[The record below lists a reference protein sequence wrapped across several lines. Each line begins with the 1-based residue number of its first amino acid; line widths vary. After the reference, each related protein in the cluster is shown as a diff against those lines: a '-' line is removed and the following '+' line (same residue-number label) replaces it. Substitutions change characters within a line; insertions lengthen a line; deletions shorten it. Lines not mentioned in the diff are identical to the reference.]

1 MGYLELDLSLS
12 DEDLAIRD
20 LARRFAA
27 EVVRP
32 AGIELDRLADPQDV
46 IGERSV
52 LWEVFRKARE
62 LGLHRVALPKAV
74 GGMSEDHGP
83 LAGAIMAE
91 ELSHGDVG
99 VTASLFVSNFTFGF
113 AALSEDPEIRG
124 WAREYCED
132 AEARVLGCWAITEP
146 DHGSDWWFGADPVSA
161 DRKCAPSLRAVR
173 KGDEY
178 VLSGQKSA
186 WVSNGTIASHAL
198 LNVSLDPG
206 RGMQGTGVAVLPLD
220 LPGISRGKPLDKMGM
235 RALNQ
240 GEIVFEEVQIPR
252 SYMVVE
258 DPGMA
263 SAVIE
268 TTLNHG
274 NMGVGMAFTG
284 LAQAALDEAVA
295 HAKDRIQAAVPIFE
309 HKNVKLKLFR
319 MYTMVEAS
327 RAYLRRIAAYNAAT
341 RPLGST
347 PHARSIKIFSTETA
361 LHVASEAVQIFG
373 GIGLS
378 KESLV
383 EKLFRDAR
391 AGTIAD
397 GDNEALALVGAR
409 YL

>member
-1 MGYLELDLSLS
+1 VGYLELDLSLS
-12 DEDLAIRD
+12 DEDQAIRD
-20 LARRFAA
+20 LSRQFAS
-27 EVVRP
+27 EVIRP
-32 AGIELDRLADPQDV
+32 AGIELDRMADPADV

-52 LWEVFRKARE
+52 LWDVFKKARE
-62 LGLHRVALPKAV
+62 LDFHRVSLPKAV
-74 GGMSEDHGP
+74 GGMSEDNGP
-83 LAGAIMAE
+83 LAGAIMTE

-124 WAREYCED
+124 WARDYCQD
-132 AEARVLGCWAITEP
+132 TEARVLGCWAITEP
-146 DHGSDWWFGADPVSA
+146 DHGSDWWFGAEATSA

-178 VLSGQKSA
+178 VLNGQKSA
-186 WVSNGTIASHAL
+186 WVSNGTIATHAL
-198 LNVSLDPG
+198 LNVSLDPV

-240 GEIVFEEVQIPR
+240 GEIIFEDVKIPR
-252 SYMVVE
+252 RYMVVE
-258 DPGMA
+258 DPETARM
-263 SAVIE
+263 VIE

-295 HAKDRIQAAVPIFE
+295 YAKERIQGGVPIFE

-319 MYTMVEAS
+319 MYTLVEAS

-341 RPLGST
+341 PPMGST
-347 PHARSIKIFSTETA
+347 PHARSIKVFSTETA
-361 LHVASEAVQIFG
+361 LHVAGEAVQIFG
-373 GIGLS
+373 GLGLS
-378 KESLV
+378 KESLI

>member
-1 MGYLELDLSLS
+1 MA
-12 DEDLAIRD
+12 EDYSP
-20 LARRFAA
+20 LAR
-27 EVVRP
+27 
-32 AGIELDRLADPQDV
+32 
-46 IGERSV
+46 
-52 LWEVFRKARE
+52 
-62 LGLHRVALPKAV
+62 
-74 GGMSEDHGP
+74 
-83 LAGAIMAE
+83 AIMME

-113 AALSEDPEIRG
+113 AALCEDPEIRA

-132 AEARVLGCWAITEP
+132 TEGRLVGCWAITEP
-146 DHGSDWWFGADPVSA
+146 DHGSDWWFGAEAASA
-161 DRKCAPSLRAVR
+161 DGKCAPSLRAVR

-178 VLSGQKSA
+178 VLNGQKSA
-186 WVSNGTIASHAL
+186 WVSNGTIATHAL
-198 LNVSLDPG
+198 LNVSLDPK

-240 GEIVFEEVQIPR
+240 GEIIFEDVKIPR
-252 SYMVVE
+252 KYMVVE
-258 DPGMA
+258 DPSIA
-263 SAVIE
+263 SVVIE

-295 HAKDRIQAAVPIFE
+295 YAKDRVQGGVPIFE

-319 MYTMVEAS
+319 MYTLVEAS

-341 RPLGST
+341 PPLGST

-361 LHVASEAVQIFG
+361 LQVASEAVQIFG

-378 KESLV
+378 KESLI